1 MGQQIAHGLPR
12 NQLSDGVAASSRLDS
27 WALASATVTSRMVLV
42 IAMTS
47 FRWDRGAGPRQGGA
61 QWLARRFSRR
71 RALARTIAVAV
82 ATAFQMG
89 LHRRVGAALAPH
101 PCGNADPSL
110 CTLDKSKEV
119 LDDTRMTSEK
129 ASRPLSDDHDSGDH
143 ESGEH
148 DSIEA
153 LLIQNRAIKS
163 DVDRSGSEL

>member
-1 MGQQIAHGLPR
+1 
-12 NQLSDGVAASSRLDS
+12 
-27 WALASATVTSRMVLV
+27 
-42 IAMTS
+42 
-47 FRWDRGAGPRQGGA
+47 
-61 QWLARRFSRR
+61 
-71 RALARTIAVAV
+71 
-82 ATAFQMG
+82 
-89 LHRRVGAALAPH
+89 
-101 PCGNADPSL
+101 L